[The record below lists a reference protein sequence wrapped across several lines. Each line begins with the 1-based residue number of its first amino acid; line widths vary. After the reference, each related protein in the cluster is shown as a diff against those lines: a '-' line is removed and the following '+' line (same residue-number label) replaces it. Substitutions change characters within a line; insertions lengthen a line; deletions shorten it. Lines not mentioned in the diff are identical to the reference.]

1 MYTSCFS
8 LFMCFP
14 HSPSKILRTLLPPPI
29 KIKCT
34 PPAFSLL
41 VCFPPF
47 PEQNPLYAPS
57 PPIKIICTPPAS
69 SWSMAA
75 WRAWF
80 QFAPEQMASTPG
92 PPGSWQVSAV
102 FRIRRQSG
110 SESGYKKTGSVA
122 PILPDVHPDPDP
134 DASFHDQDPENI
146 PINVKAGSI
155 LNWWGSN
162 DFFLFNS
169 LLKLL

>member
-110 SESGYKKTGSVA
+110 SESGWKNWIRCPNAGRDPSGSG
-122 PILPDVHPDPDP
+122 
-134 DASFHDQDPENI
+134 SFNPRL
-146 PINVKAGSI
+146 GSRKD
-155 LNWWGSN
+155 SYQ
-162 DFFLFNS
+162 F
-169 LLKLL
+169 